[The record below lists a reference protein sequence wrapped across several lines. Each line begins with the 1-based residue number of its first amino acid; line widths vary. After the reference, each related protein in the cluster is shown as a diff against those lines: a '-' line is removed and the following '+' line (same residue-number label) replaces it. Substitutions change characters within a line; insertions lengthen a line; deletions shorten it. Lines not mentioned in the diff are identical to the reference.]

1 MVHHINGGGKVSDSQ
16 RQKVY
21 NAERIALR
29 EIATPFKTE
38 KEIRQYV
45 SRIVKSKWFAKRYPI
60 TAANGVRVI
69 FDWRLTKSAR
79 GDTAI
84 RLPARDGWA
93 WYDSIVLHEL
103 AHCCARGGGHAGDFA
118 RAFLVL
124 VDKYMGDVA
133 GRSLRHEFNIRNV
146 TRIDDRAHFEST
158 AAAARM
164 AKREG
169 SCTWRVENGR
179 WIKCIEI
186 NKW

>member
-1 MVHHINGGGKVSDSQ
+1 MSDFQ

-21 NAERIALR
+21 GAEQRALYRIKISF
-29 EIATPFKTE
+29 ESE
-38 KEIRQYV
+38 KEIRRYV

-79 GDTAI
+79 GGTAI

-118 RAFLVL
+118 RAFRVL

-133 GRSLRHEFNIRNV
+133 GRSLRHEFNVRNV

-158 AAAARM
+158 EAAARM
-164 AKREG
+164 AKRVG
-169 SCTWRVENGR
+169 SCTGRVQHGR